1 MNKFSSV
8 IAFCATL
15 VTLQRECFQ
24 AYHLE
29 LLQKS
34 LQMLHCA
41 DERSNTRDVL
51 DLVKLITDDVS
62 TDAPQ
67 HTGNLILFNYY

>member
-1 MNKFSSV
+1 M
-8 IAFCATL
+8 
-15 VTLQRECFQ
+15 FQ

-34 LQMLHCA
+34 LQMLLCA

-51 DLVKLITDDVS
+51 DLIKLITDDVS
-62 TDAPQ
+62 TDAPE
-67 HTGNLILFNYY
+67 HTGNLITIHNNAKF